1 MSFNQPP
8 PQPGYG
14 GQPGYGTQGGQP
26 QQPPAPP
33 GPPQQPPVPPQQ
45 PAPGYGYPQQP
56 TTPQPAAGYGY
67 PQQPGPYAQ
76 QPGPYGQQPGPYAQQ
91 PGPYGQPAPYG
102 QQPGAWGAPP
112 PPSGDKGKIIGIVVG
127 VVVAVA
133 VIGGGI
139 VALTSG
145 GVTGGGGDYKLSMPT
160 ALLDG
165 QYTKS
170 GNDASLS
177 NGKTGDD
184 AGIDDATTVSGTYK
198 KDSTQLIVTGAYG
211 DVSDPNAVLDKML
224 GAFNTKAAASGGA
237 PPKEVHPSGFD
248 GDVMKCGT
256 LGTAATAF
264 PYCAWA
270 DDSTVALAVNMNV
283 DFTGATKAPSL
294 TEWADSTVKIRDEVR
309 VKN

>member
-8 PQPGYG
+8 PQPGFGGQSGYG
-14 GQPGYGTQGGQP
+14 GQGGQP
-26 QQPPAPP
+26 QQPPVPP
-33 GPPQQPPVPPQQ
+33 GQPQP

-56 TTPQPAAGYGY
+56 PAPQPAAGYGY
-67 PQQPGPYAQ
+67 PQQPGPY
-76 QPGPYGQQPGPYAQQ
+76 GQQPGPYAQQ
-91 PGPYGQPAPYG
+91 LGPYGQQPGPYG

-112 PPSGDKGKIIGIVVG
+112 PPSGGKGKIIGIVIG

-198 KDSTQLIVTGAYG
+198 KGSTQLIVTGAYG
-211 DVSDPNAVLDKML
+211 DVSDPNTVLDKML
-224 GAFNTKAAASGGA
+224 GAFNSKAGAAGGE

-248 GDVMKCGT
+248 GDIMKCGT

-270 DDSTVALAVNMNV
+270 DDSTVALAVDMNM